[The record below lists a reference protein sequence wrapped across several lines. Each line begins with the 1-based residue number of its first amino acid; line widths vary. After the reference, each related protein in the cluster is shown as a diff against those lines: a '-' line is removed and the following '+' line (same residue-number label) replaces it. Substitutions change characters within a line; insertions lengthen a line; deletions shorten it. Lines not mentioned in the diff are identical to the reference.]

1 MARTKKKEP
10 LVEMNWE
17 MSHGTQRTLLGI
29 GLIALGVIGGL
40 SYFGY
45 AGIVGQ
51 YLNRALAAGF
61 GADRLLIPAIF
72 VGFGL
77 LTLLRGR
84 VRTAMLL
91 GFFFFILSLNALLH
105 DIAPEARAGGYLGMF
120 LANPLVKLLSLPG
133 SIVVLSALLV
143 ASIIIIFDKHLATFA
158 DLGRALLAPFKR
170 VKFAASSGA
179 DANVARS
186 RVEPVREEPDMCEE
200 PETEED
206 EGVEEEKEAGEEDEA
221 AAKFEVAPKPRK
233 IRRRIEIPIDLLE
246 MKAGKPSAGDIH
258 ANQEIIRRALENF
271 GIPVEMGEVSV
282 GPTVT
287 QYTLKPAEGVK
298 LAKIISLS
306 NDLALAL
313 AAHPIR
319 IEAPIPGK
327 SLVGIEVPNQ
337 SVAIVKLRDV
347 IESTAF
353 HDPNAKLPIALGKDV
368 AGQPWVADIAKMP
381 HMLVAGATGS
391 GKTVCLNSI
400 IVSLLYRLGPD
411 DLKFIMVDP
420 KRVELPCYN
429 GIPHLLTPAITEIPK
444 IVNSLKWCIGEME
457 RRFTLLAKVGKRD
470 ISSFN
475 REASDD
481 DRLPYIV
488 VIIDEL
494 ADLMATSAQEVEGS
508 IVRLAQMARA
518 VGIHLVVAT
527 QRPSVDVITGLIK
540 ANITTRIAFAVA
552 TATDSRTII
561 DTSGAEKLLGRGD
574 MLFTTADLTKPKR
587 IQGTYVNDDEI
598 NRVVDYLK
606 AHNSEA
612 VEYRDDI
619 CDKPKSVGPSGE
631 TYDDSEDDLLHE
643 ARELVIAA
651 GKASASLLQRRL
663 KVGYARAARLLDLLE
678 TQGVIGPGEGAKP
691 RAILVKKG
699 GVSGIPTPE
708 GDNESGSSAT
718 VFVDDVPGADGDE
731 A

>member
-1 MARTKKKEP
+1 MKKKEP
-10 LVEMNWE
+10 LFEAHWE
-17 MSHGTQRTLLGI
+17 MSAGTQKKLLAV
-29 GLIALGVIGGL
+29 GLLTLGVIGGL
-40 SYFGY
+40 AFFGY
-45 AGIVGQ
+45 AGIAGR
-51 YLNRALAAGF
+51 YLDRGLAIAF
-61 GADRLLIPAIF
+61 GADRLLIPVLL

-77 LTLLRGR
+77 LLFGRGR
-84 VRTAMLL
+84 VRTTMLL
-91 GFFFFILSLNALLH
+91 GFFIFILSLNALLH
-105 DIAPEARAGGYLGMF
+105 DISPGDRAGGYLGMF
-120 LANPLVKLLSLPG
+120 LANPLVKILSLPG
-133 SIVVLSALLV
+133 SIVVLSALFV
-143 ASIIIIFDKHLATFA
+143 ASVIIIFDKHLATFA
-158 DLGRALLAPFKR
+158 DLARALAAPFKR
-170 VKFAASSGA
+170 MKAPKPMGVIGAAVPEAES
-179 DANVARS
+179 
-186 RVEPVREEPDMCEE
+186 EVREEPEQEE
-200 PETEED
+200 PEEEQEEQEEGETEKI
-206 EGVEEEKEAGEEDEA
+206 V
-221 AAKFEVAPKPRK
+221 VMPKPRK
-233 IRRRIEIPIDLLE
+233 IRRRIEIPLDLLE
-246 MKAGKPSAGDIH
+246 MKSGKPSAGDIR
-258 ANQEIIRRALENF
+258 ANQEIIRRTLENF

-282 GPTVT
+282 GPTVA

-298 LAKIISLS
+298 LSKIINLG

-337 SVAIVKLRDV
+337 SVAIVKIREV
-347 IESTAF
+347 IESPAF
-353 HDPNAKLPIALGKDV
+353 HDANVGLPIALGKDV
-368 AGQPWVADIAKMP
+368 AGQPWVADIARMP

-429 GIPHLLTPAITEIPK
+429 GIPHLLTPVITEIPK

-457 RRFTLLAKVGKRD
+457 RRFTILAKAEKRD
-470 ISSFN
+470 IAAYN
-475 REASDD
+475 RGASDD

-540 ANITTRIAFAVA
+540 ANITTRLAFAVA
-552 TATDSRTII
+552 TSTDSRTII

-574 MLFTTADLTKPKR
+574 MLYTTADLSKPKR
-587 IQGTYVNDDEI
+587 LQGTYVNDDEI

-606 AHNSEA
+606 EHNGEE
-612 VEYRDDI
+612 VEYRTDVTERQKAI
-619 CDKPKSVGPSGE
+619 GPSGE
-631 TYDDSEDDLLHE
+631 TYDDSEDELLPE
-643 ARELVIAA
+643 ARELVISA

-663 KVGYARAARLLDLLE
+663 KVGYARAARLLDLME

-699 GVSGIPTPE
+699 DLASIPTD
-708 GDNESGSSAT
+708 GDDDEAGSAT
-718 VFVDDVPGADGDE
+718 VFVDEIPEDE
-731 A
+731 TTND